1 MMLTTPALIN
11 FLQSDSIES
20 FRAKAYDDKQPHLDL
35 NPGDEDQVK
44 GTITY
49 GTGLTKRPDGSPL
62 QLGDT
67 ITRQEDA
74 DRVRQYIR
82 EEVEP
87 VIENLI
93 HVPLW
98 PSAYDAIGSVIYNFG
113 ADEVSRWRL
122 WRRINTGDRPEN
134 IALEWLDGT
143 FTSAG
148 EPMLGLYRRRVMEVL
163 MFFNL
168 DWRAGAAIS
177 WANSVMEVLRKMNWD
192 GQMPKPALAISKPE
206 PEPVLILDKPLP
218 MEAKVPRQMTLPDEW
233 DKMTEKQQ
241 VAYLNTGEFIA
252 LGGKV
257 GEPIKPAPLPEA
269 AKAPAKVIISKKE
282 VALPKYDPNAPV
294 KDIKEST
301 TARGLVKVVSGKEIA
316 ATGAG
321 AGAILAYTIPY
332 SNQIAS
338 FIDKFPAETIV
349 KAFVV
354 LFGLM
359 AVYGIWRAVIGSKIM
374 EYGRE
379 NAEGPKG

>member
-1 MMLTTPALIN
+1 MLTTPALIN

-218 MEAKVPRQMTLPDEW
+218 MEAKVERQMTLPDEW

-241 VAYLNTGEFIA
+241 VAWLNTGEFIA

-269 AKAPAKVIISKKE
+269 AKVTTIKKTIETPNIKPDAPAKAMETSQTFSGLSKAE
-282 VALPKYDPNAPV
+282 
-294 KDIKEST
+294 
-301 TARGLVKVVSGKEIA
+301 SGKETAIIGGT
-316 ATGAG
+316 ATVLTASLPMAKELTGFMKTVDTTVMLKAG
-321 AGAILAYTIPY
+321 LVFGG
-332 SNQIAS
+332 
-338 FIDKFPAETIV
+338 
-349 KAFVV
+349 V
-354 LFGLM
+354 L
-359 AVYGIWRAVIGSKIM
+359 VVIGAWRWWRGQIIAY
-374 EYGRE
+374 EGRRK
-379 NAEGPKG
+379 AEGPKV

>member
-1 MMLTTPALIN
+1 MLTTPALIN

>member
-1 MMLTTPALIN
+1 MTMLTTPALIS

-35 NPGDEDQVK
+35 NPGDEDKVK
-44 GTITY
+44 GTLTY
-49 GTGLTKRPDGSPL
+49 GTGLTKRADGTPVK
-62 QLGDT
+62 LGDT

-113 ADEVSRWRL
+113 AEEVSRWRL

-143 FTSAG
+143 FTSGG

-177 WANSVMEVLRKMNWD
+177 WANSIMEVLRKLNWD
-192 GQMPKPALAISKPE
+192 GQMPKPALAAPIPAPPSPKPE
-206 PEPVLILDKPLP
+206 PKA
-218 MEAKVPRQMTLPDEW
+218 MPRTITLPDEW
-233 DKMTEKQQ
+233 DKMTGAQQ
-241 VAYLNTGEFIA
+241 TAWLNTGEFVR
-252 LGGKV
+252 LGGTV

-269 AKAPAKVIISKKE
+269 AKAPAKVVLAKKVIETPNLKADAPSKPME
-282 VALPKYDPNAPV
+282 
-294 KDIKEST
+294 EST

-321 AGAILAYTIPY
+321 AGAVLAYTLPY
-332 SNQIAS
+332 STQIGT
-338 FIDKFPAETIV
+338 FIEKFKPETILT
-349 KAFVV
+349 A
-354 LFGLM
+354 M
-359 AVYGIWRAVIGSKIM
+359 AVLAGLFALYGVYRATIGAKIM
-374 EYGRE
+374 QYGRDT
-379 NAEGPKG
+379 AEEPKV

>member
-269 AKAPAKVIISKKE
+269 AKVTTIKKTIETPNIKPEAPPKAMETSQTFKGLSKS
-282 VALPKYDPNAPV
+282 D
-294 KDIKEST
+294 
-301 TARGLVKVVSGKEIA
+301 SGKETAIIGTTVLGGVAYGLPYADQATAYIA
-316 ATGAG
+316 KYPPQTI
-321 AGAILAYTIPY
+321 IL
-332 SNQIAS
+332 
-338 FIDKFPAETIV
+338 
-349 KAFVV
+349 
-354 LFGLM
+354 
-359 AVYGIWRAVIGSKIM
+359 VIGGLAGM
-374 EYGRE
+374 MALYGVWRWWRGQIIAYE
-379 NAEGPKG
+379 GRQKAEGPKV